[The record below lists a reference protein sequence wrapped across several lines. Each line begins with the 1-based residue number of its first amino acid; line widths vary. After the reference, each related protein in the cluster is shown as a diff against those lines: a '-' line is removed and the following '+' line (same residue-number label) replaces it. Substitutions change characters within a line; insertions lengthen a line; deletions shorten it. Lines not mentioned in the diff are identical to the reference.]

1 MGEYVSLTI
10 GKADFLSRKNSFGE
24 LLLLFSPAD
33 IHFEDVE
40 YNDGEK
46 GVRRYFKTTV
56 CKAKRGLDVLNHTY
70 QDARIL
76 FEANKQEYIEY
87 SEEYDDSFD
96 LEYVQNNYKFEEWVK
111 AIKKYAHE
119 MAFLETD
126 SYREWYE
133 YFKGKSNKTYP
144 LMEQIVVNSLPYFND
159 DTYFGMNIEFGSVW
173 DVFRV
178 ILDAFDNEQ
187 EIILDYTNLY
197 EGGWCEDI
205 PSSDLFDVEKTII
218 LTEGKFDTYVIRESM
233 KILYPDM
240 VKYFSFIDFSE
251 YAVPGS
257 TSYLCHYLRA
267 FIAAKINN
275 KIIALFDNDTAGMVA
290 IKSLENIKLPPN
302 VRVMHLPNLDLC
314 SNYPTIGPIR
324 NENTNINGK
333 ACSIEMFLGQD
344 ILKVNGKYEPVLW
357 KGYEDKMKTYQGEI
371 VNKKCVEDKFREK
384 IKRISCGEDIKPEEW
399 YECQMLLEQIFKA
412 FCKSIH

>member
-33 IHFEDVE
+33 IHFEELE
-40 YNDGEK
+40 YDDGEK

-56 CKAKRGLDVLNHTY
+56 CKAKRGLDILSHTY
-70 QDARIL
+70 QDARVL
-76 FEANKQEYIEY
+76 FEANKQEY

-111 AIKKYAHE
+111 AVKKYAYE
-119 MAFLETD
+119 MAFLETE
-126 SYREWYE
+126 SYMEWYG
-133 YFKGKSNKTYP
+133 YFEREKNKTYS
-144 LMEQIVVNSLPYFND
+144 LMEQIVVNSLPYFNN
-159 DTYFGMNIEFGSVW
+159 DTYFGMDIEFGSVW

-197 EGGWCEDI
+197 EGGWCEEI
-205 PSSDLFDVEKTII
+205 PSSELFDVEKTII
-218 LTEGKFDTYVIRESM
+218 LTEGKFDTYVIQESM
-233 KILYPDM
+233 KILHPDM

-251 YAVPGS
+251 YVVQGS
-257 TSYLCHYLRA
+257 TSYLCHYLRT
-267 FIAAKINN
+267 FIAAKIKN

-290 IKSLENIKLPPN
+290 IKSLGNITIPPN
-302 VRVMHLPNLDLC
+302 VRVMHLPDLELC
-314 SNYPTIGPIR
+314 NNYPTIGPIR
-324 NENTNINGK
+324 KENTNINGK

-357 KGYEDKMKTYQGEI
+357 KGYEDKMKAYQGEI
-371 VNKKCVEDKFREK
+371 LNKKGVENKFMEK
-384 IKRISCGEDIKPEEW
+384 IKRISRGEDIKSEEW
-399 YECQMLLEQIFKA
+399 YECEMLLEQIFNS
-412 FCKSIH
+412 FCKSA